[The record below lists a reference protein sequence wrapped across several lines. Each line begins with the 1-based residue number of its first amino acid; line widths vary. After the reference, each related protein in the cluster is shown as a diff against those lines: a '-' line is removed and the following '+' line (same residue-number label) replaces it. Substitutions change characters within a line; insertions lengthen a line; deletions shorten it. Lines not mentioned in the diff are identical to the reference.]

1 MMKSRLLVLTI
12 TFLNI
17 TFATVWTGQV
27 WGDNASVGWVEERNP
42 TDQIFNST
50 DKKLSWVVLALN
62 PTYNTSEKEI
72 QTYIEQLE
80 TSQDWQVRSQAAKA
94 LGQFNQ
100 DTYTVI
106 PVLIDA
112 LEDEDAV
119 VRLRATFSLIE
130 IGLTAVPELID
141 ALETENDSAR
151 ASVEYALRQMGMSA
165 APTLSNALSN
175 SNQQIRSS
183 AASIFKEMAA
193 DLQRRPVSKTPSL
206 DEMKQ
211 AVLVLEEALQ
221 DIEAFAAIRRPDVG
235 LPQNVYRLED
245 LGYEQEDIEAIRSS
259 LVGFKS
265 EIRSHYTRTVRR
277 GVFITLSS
285 LLIAVGLLFWYRP
298 DLFLRWSRSRL
309 KAKQNREATHQLRT
323 EVQQFLQKAG
333 ATTRANGKDG
343 LQITAASG
351 RLKPYIPMAVSLA
364 IEQPDEH
371 DVVELVQQAGKM
383 NKSSQQQAGI
393 LLYREPPDTLFRMRM
408 AEVRLRDRF
417 ILIPIPLTAIEQALR
432 EGGAS
437 SGLLAQYT
445 DRYLPGADLFDDRN
459 AIGDTLSF
467 FGRGE
472 LLQRL
477 EENLRRSQGIG
488 LFGLRK
494 SGKTSLLLQ
503 LGFVMRQNPL
513 VHIDLQ
519 PYGGKLRYGADL
531 FNQILIKL
539 SQLIEERSSKSVNHP
554 KLFESNSPAVSLTTD
569 FAQQLQNLTQNL
581 TQLGYQ
587 LPILI
592 FLDEIE
598 RILPTNTDPKERAE
612 ECNAFFGALRAV
624 SQEQR
629 SLSLL
634 VADVHP
640 DINRINQWGQE
651 NVPTNPVFNFF
662 KEIFVVPFSADETT
676 KMLTDIGELM
686 GITFDQATLNKI
698 HVQSGGHPFIS
709 RQLAS
714 LLCKKVAA
722 EHDGK
727 IQFSHAERYL
737 NKPFTYSGILKD
749 YFGQNIWGDLEK
761 REFHSAMAII
771 RLLACNQELSEG
783 IPLSVIQQK
792 LQNKLTESQC
802 LDALLWLES
811 VGLIRRQESGEEEVS
826 QMTLPL
832 LSQWLQM
839 QMRKEEVQQWQLS

>member
-17 TFATVWTGQV
+17 TFSTVWIGQV
-27 WGDNASVGWVEERNP
+27 WAE
-42 TDQIFNST
+42 
-50 DKKLSWVVLALN
+50 
-62 PTYNTSEKEI
+62 NTSEKEI
-72 QTYIEQLE
+72 KTYIQQLK

-94 LGQFNQ
+94 LGKFNQ
-100 DTYTVI
+100 DPNTVI
-106 PVLIDA
+106 PVLINA
-112 LEDEDAV
+112 LGDKDEV

-130 IGLTAVPELID
+130 IGLPAVPELID
-141 ALETENDSAR
+141 ALETENNSAR
-151 ASVEYALRQMGMSA
+151 ASVEYALRQMGISA

-175 SNQQIRSS
+175 SNQQVRSS
-183 AASIFKEMAA
+183 AASIFKDMAA
-193 DLQRRPVSKTPSL
+193 DLRRRPVSKTPSL
-206 DEMKQ
+206 EEFKQ

-235 LPQNVYRLED
+235 LPQNVYRWED
-245 LGYEQEDIEAIRSS
+245 LGYEQEDIEYISQS
-259 LVGFKS
+259 LDVFKW

-277 GVFITLSS
+277 GLFLTLSS
-285 LLIAVGLLFWYRP
+285 LLITVGLLFWYRP

-309 KAKQNREATHQLRT
+309 KAKQNREVTHQLRT

-343 LQITAASG
+343 LQITAAPG
-351 RLKPYIPMAVSLA
+351 RLKAHVPMAVSLA
-364 IEQPDEH
+364 VEQPDDR

-393 LLYREPPDTLFRMRM
+393 LFYREPPDTLFRMRM

-488 LFGLRK
+488 IFGLRK

-519 PYGGKLRYGADL
+519 PFGGKLRYGADL

-539 SQLIEERSSKSVNHP
+539 SQLVEEDSSKRVNRP
-554 KLFESNSPAVSLTTD
+554 KLFESDRPAASLTTE
-569 FAQQLQNLTQNL
+569 FAQQLQHLTQRL

-634 VADVHP
+634 IADVHP
-640 DINRINQWGQE
+640 DINRINQWLQE

-662 KEIFVVPFSADETT
+662 KEIFVLPFSANETT

-686 GITFDQATLNKI
+686 GITFDQATLTQI
-698 HVQSGGHPFIS
+698 HVLSGGHPFVS

-722 EHDGK
+722 DHDGR

-737 NKPFTYSGILKD
+737 NKPFTYSGVLKD

-761 REFHSAMAII
+761 REFNSAIAII
-771 RLLACNQELSEG
+771 RLLACNQALPEG
-783 IPLSVIQQK
+783 IPLSVMQEK
-792 LQNKLTESQC
+792 LQNQLTESQC

-811 VGLIRRQESGEEEVS
+811 VGLIRQKEFGEEEVYH
-826 QMTLPL
+826 MTLPL

-839 QMRKEEVQQWQLS
+839 QMTKEEVQQWQLS